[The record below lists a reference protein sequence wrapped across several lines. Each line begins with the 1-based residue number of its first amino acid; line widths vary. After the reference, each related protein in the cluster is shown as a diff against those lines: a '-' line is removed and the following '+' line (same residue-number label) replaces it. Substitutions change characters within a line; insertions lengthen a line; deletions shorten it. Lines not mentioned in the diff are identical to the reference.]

1 MEKYIFIHESPIST
15 QGVNGIVAVVG
26 TKDLLDY
33 NVELTSEI
41 PAFRTYSIDE
51 STSGVINI
59 NLILNSDM
67 QVDKVD
73 SIKKFMTSFQ
83 KSFEK
88 LFTSIESP
96 VDFYPP
102 SGIVMGTVSP

>member
-1 MEKYIFIHESPIST
+1 
-15 QGVNGIVAVVG
+15 
-26 TKDLLDY
+26 
-33 NVELTSEI
+33 
-41 PAFRTYSIDE
+41 
-51 STSGVINI
+51 
-59 NLILNSDM
+59 M